1 MSAKLDG
8 NDVAAYCPICER
20 TATFSSRYKGNELGS
35 FKKEFTVRPS
45 YGSFLTTKGVYTF
58 QLLRCAGCG
67 YGGYAIIRYKEG
79 EGYSIA
85 LFYPDEI
92 YHAELPLAVPDD
104 IKKEYREAERCM
116 GFKAFRAASVLFRSA
131 LEKTLKVN
139 GYVASGIIDKMKLYK
154 KIEEAAADGVITRS
168 RQRRAHD
175 DVRTLG
181 NDVLHEEYCEIKEEA
196 AATAGHYVQRI
207 FEDFYDHRAETEA
220 VLIEKGRLAA
230 KEPDTPG
237 Q

>member
-20 TATFSSRYKGNELGS
+20 TATFASKYKGNELGS
-35 FKKEFTVRPS
+35 FKKKFTERG
-45 YGSFLTTKGVYTF
+45 YRSFLPIEGEYIF
-58 QLLRCAGCG
+58 RLLRCAGCG
-67 YGGYAIIRYKEG
+67 YGGYAAIRYTEID
-79 EGYSIA
+79 GYKLVI
-85 LFYPDEI
+85 FFPDAV
-92 YHAELPLAVPDD
+92 HPTELPLAVPDD

-139 GYVASGIIDKMKLYK
+139 GYVVSGIIDKMNLYK
-154 KIEEAAADGVITRS
+154 KIDEAAADGVITRS
-168 RQRRAHD
+168 RRRRAHD

-196 AATAGHYVQRI
+196 AETAGHYVQRI

-220 VLIEKGRLAA
+220 VLIEKGRIVSE
-230 KEPDTPG
+230 EPDS
-237 Q
+237 